1 MRIFG
6 ISRDI
11 VWRILKITSFTL
23 TECLFIK
30 HYNDFWQELAF
41 YNWISQQHDFH
52 LKILFS
58 DECIFKS
65 DGFVNTWNFRYW
77 VQINP
82 HWLKEIHHQIV
93 WKVNVWFGIV
103 SEIVGPVLFDEN
115 LNDDRYSALI
125 VTDLPVLLENLP
137 LQLRLNMHVR
147 CIHRDLLVRH

>member
-30 HYNDFWQELAF
+30 HYNDFRQELAF

-82 HWLKEIHHQIV
+82 H
-93 WKVNVWFGIV
+93 
-103 SEIVGPVLFDEN
+103 
-115 LNDDRYSALI
+115 
-125 VTDLPVLLENLP
+125 
-137 LQLRLNMHVR
+137 
-147 CIHRDLLVRH
+147 